1 MSQPIPISR
10 VYHVAAAWGPKVKCH
25 SLCMAL
31 LLLFVPYLLG
41 QDLPQATQ
49 MPAAVHAPRALITP
63 EADYPPAGRKRQ
75 INGICSVSAIID
87 VHGVPT
93 DIRVIRCSD
102 RIFAAN
108 SIAAVARYRFDP
120 AAMADGTAVAAKIT
134 VLVDFHVTEAR
145 GIDVQVKYQLRT
157 PPGVVSSAPDSSGTY
172 PFNSSIEA
180 PTLTNFVDDGFGM
193 RALFLPRKGSC
204 DVELTIDTKGKPG
217 NAVVKECESAQLGEL
232 ARKSLLDS
240 DYKPGRHDGHKV
252 PVRVSIH
259 IEFGGYSSD

>member
-1 MSQPIPISR
+1 M
-10 VYHVAAAWGPKVKCH
+10 KCQ
-25 SLCMAL
+25 SLCMGL
-31 LLLFVPYLLG
+31 LLPFVPYLLG

-49 MPAAVHAPRALITP
+49 VPAPAHAPHALITP

-75 INGICSVSAIID
+75 INGICSVAAIID

-93 DIRVIRCSD
+93 EIRVIRCSD

-120 AAMADGTAVAAKIT
+120 AAMADGTPVAAKIT
-134 VLVDFHVTEAR
+134 VLVNYHVTEAR
-145 GIDVQVKYQLRT
+145 GIDVQVKYQLRAPT
-157 PPGVVSSAPDSSGTY
+157 GAVSPAPDSSGTY
-172 PFNSSIEA
+172 PFTGRIEA

-217 NAVVKECESAQLGEL
+217 NAVVEECESAQLGEL

>member
-1 MSQPIPISR
+1 M
-10 VYHVAAAWGPKVKCH
+10 KCQ
-25 SLCMAL
+25 SLCMGL
-31 LLLFVPYLLG
+31 LLPFAPYLLG

-49 MPAAVHAPRALITP
+49 VPAPAHAPHALITP
-63 EADYPPAGRKRQ
+63 EADYPPAARKRQ
-75 INGICSVSAIID
+75 INGICSVAAIID

-93 DIRVIRCSD
+93 EIRVIRCSD

-120 AAMADGTAVAAKIT
+120 AAMADGTPVAAKIT
-134 VLVDFHVTEAR
+134 VLVNYHVTEAR
-145 GIDVQVKYQLRT
+145 GIDVQVKYQLRAPT
-157 PPGVVSSAPDSSGTY
+157 GAVSPAPDSSGTY
-172 PFNSSIEA
+172 PFTGRIEA